1 MTDNTPSR
9 MNVGTLMRRPDPA
22 ELLRTGDLELL
33 TAKKGTGQAGHATRP
48 AKPAQEPANRRV
60 GLSLTAS
67 QEGALKEK
75 AGDVPLSRWVVRYLE
90 RQRIIPAATA
100 NRKS

>member
-1 MTDNTPSR
+1 MTDATPSR
-9 MNVGTLMRRPDPA
+9 TNVGTLMRRPDPA

-33 TAKKGTGQAGHATRP
+33 TAKKRVGQARL
-48 AKPAQEPANRRV
+48 AKPVQEPANRRV

-67 QEGALKEK
+67 QEEALKKK

-90 RQRIIPAATA
+90 RQRIIPSATA
-100 NRKS
+100 RQNP